1 MLQDAA
7 CGTSAPYSVSVDA
20 IHVSANKTQKDHAN
34 GIRATG
40 GSGSGSGSGSGCSC
54 GGTRN
59 AMIRGSGSGP
69 DDRLQQ
75 CGCSKQGKL
84 GGVGARR
91 TCVHGECGD
100 GRYGGCPVNGGDG
113 GAGGGAGVGSGAG
126 VRIFGTVGRGVKAPG
141 PVRRSATFVKPA
153 VRTDT
158 TVKQHPRGPT
168 PERRRGRLRHSKS
181 LASSQFP
188 TLPNLLDHGNTTKKS
203 TGVRYDHS
211 GQQAPRNRNNAFYG
225 KNTTRDH
232 KVEYNTSAL
241 RTPKHVAAPGVSPS
255 AAGGLSFSR
264 YHAGPD
270 TGPALAGPDTG
281 PALAEPQQR
290 LTQQPAPPNT
300 GGQQHRLTNPPNT
313 SGYTHRLT
321 TPPNTSGQ
329 THRLTT
335 PPNTSGHTHQQSTP
349 GRQVRESASVQHDW
363 RDVNGANKSREYVA
377 GGSHLDI
384 RGQAA
389 TLYSKNGS
397 HMGLVNVANDSY
409 PSDEASS
416 KSTGSTESEMGSS
429 GSDATVEK
437 RRNMYKKAEGFFLPI
452 DSLVPP
458 TPKKKIKKN
467 KKKGTAFV
475 ITFNDSGIESASIE
489 GDGGDNTPSE
499 DESETT
505 THGADPSRNIHKLS
519 DMTESNSD
527 HVNWAVNQ
535 HQNTSHI
542 SISSQ
547 HLEPTSGNRSK
558 QFVDGGQTPNRS
570 SKAGPTVSR
579 GTRTPVPVKNIEGDF
594 GADPYGSV
602 GLQFGSN
609 YLRQSGGAPV
619 SRVRGSYQAYQQAR
633 RQRSTDGKPQHSV
646 DTSGA
651 TTADVGGSD
660 SRRRVAPLAD
670 VSAYLRRSSQRPS
683 VETRRLDAAAMK
695 RVSLS
700 AIK

>member
-7 CGTSAPYSVSVDA
+7 CGPSEPYSVSVDA
-20 IHVSANKTQKDHAN
+20 IHVSANKTKKYHAN

-40 GSGSGSGSGSGCSC
+40 GSGSGSGSRCSC

-59 AMIRGSGSGP
+59 GMVRGSGSGI

-75 CGCSKQGKL
+75 CGCGKQGKQGKQ

-100 GRYGGCPVNGGDG
+100 GRYGGCPVDGGYG
-113 GAGGGAGVGSGAG
+113 GAGDGAGLGGGAG

-158 TVKQHPRGPT
+158 TVKKDPRGPM

-181 LASSQFP
+181 FTSSQFP
-188 TLPNLLDHGNTTKKS
+188 NLPNLLDHGNTTKKS

-211 GQQAPRNRNNAFYG
+211 GQHAPRNNAFNG
-225 KNTTRDH
+225 KNTTRDR

-241 RTPKHVAAPGVSPS
+241 RTPKHVAAPGASPS

-264 YHAGPD
+264 YHACPD
-270 TGPALAGPDTG
+270 TGS
-281 PALAEPQQR
+281 ALAESQQR
-290 LTQQPAPPNT
+290 LTRQTAPPDT
-300 GGQQHRLTNPPNT
+300 G
-313 SGYTHRLT
+313 
-321 TPPNTSGQ
+321 GQ

-335 PPNTSGHTHQQSTP
+335 PPNTGGQTHRLTTPPNTGGQTHRLTTPPNTGRRTHQLSTP
-349 GRQVRESASVQHDW
+349 GRGVRESASDHHDR
-363 RDVNGANKSREYVA
+363 RDVNGASKSRDDVA

-397 HMGLVNVANDSY
+397 HMGLVNVANNSY

-416 KSTGSTESEMGSS
+416 KSTGSTESEIGSS

-458 TPKKKIKKN
+458 TPRKKIKKN
-467 KKKGTAFV
+467 TKKGTAFV

-489 GDGGDNTPSE
+489 GDDGDNTPSE

-505 THGADPSRNIHKLS
+505 THGADPAQNIHKLS
-519 DMTESNSD
+519 DLTESSSD

-542 SISSQ
+542 SSSSQ
-547 HLEPTSGNRSK
+547 YVEPTSGNRSK
-558 QFVDGGQTPNRS
+558 QFIVSGNTPNRS
-570 SKAGPTVSR
+570 SKAEPTASR
-579 GTRTPVPVKNIEGDF
+579 GMRTPVPVRNIEGDF
-594 GADPYGSV
+594 GADPFGSV
-602 GLQFGSN
+602 GQQFGSN

-619 SRVRGSYQAYQQAR
+619 SRVRGSYQAYQEAR

-651 TTADVGGSD
+651 TTAAVGGSD

-683 VETRRLDAAAMK
+683 VETRRLDAPAMK
-695 RVSLS
+695 RVSVS
-700 AIK
+700 ATTMN